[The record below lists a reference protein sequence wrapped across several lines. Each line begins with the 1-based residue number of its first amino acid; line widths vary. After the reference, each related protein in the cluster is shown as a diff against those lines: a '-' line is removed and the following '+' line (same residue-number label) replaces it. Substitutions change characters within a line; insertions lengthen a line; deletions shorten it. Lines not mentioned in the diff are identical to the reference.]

1 TTAPTVTPI
10 GDQSSEV
17 YSPISPIKIAT
28 QDNSGNAV
36 TNTVT
41 GLPSGLTF
49 DSTNNTISGT
59 PTNIGTSTITIV
71 STDASGNK
79 TTTTFKYEVTRNS
92 MSDTTA
98 PTVTPIGDQ
107 SSEVYS
113 PISPIKIAT
122 QDNSGNAVT
131 NTVTGLPSGLTFD
144 STNNTISGTPT
155 NIGTSTITIVST
167 DASGNKTTTTFKYEV
182 TRNSMS

>member
-1 TTAPTVTPI
+1 MTV
-10 GDQSSEV
+10 
-17 YSPISPIKIAT
+17 
-28 QDNSGNAV
+28 
-36 TNTVT
+36 
-41 GLPSGLTF
+41 
-49 DSTNNTISGT
+49 
-59 PTNIGTSTITIV
+59 V
-71 STDASGNK
+71 STDQANNK
-79 TTTTFKYEVTRNS
+79 STTTFTINVV
-92 MSDTTA
+92 DTTA

-167 DASGNKTTTTFKYEV
+167 DASGNKTTTTLQI
-182 TRNSMS
+182 